1 MDARPAPA
9 ILPGDRLLSTKEAA
23 EYLGVCDRTL
33 REHIREGL
41 LTYIAVGRGRS
52 ANVACSILT
61 T

>member
-41 LTYIAVGRGRS
+41 FDLHRGRAWPKARTS
-52 ANVACSILT
+52 HVPS
-61 T
+61 